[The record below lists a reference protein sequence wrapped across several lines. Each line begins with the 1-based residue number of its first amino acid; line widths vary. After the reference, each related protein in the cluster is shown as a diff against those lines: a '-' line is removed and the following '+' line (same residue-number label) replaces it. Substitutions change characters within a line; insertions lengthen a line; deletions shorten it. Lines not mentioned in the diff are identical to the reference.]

1 MKCHLSARQVEVS
14 SLYLFVVLLRVI
26 GPAADPSTH
35 LPRPV
40 LLASLHQPHD
50 GCALQSLQVVRSEH
64 RVAETK

>member
-40 LLASLHQPHD
+40 LLASLHQPQD
-50 GCALQSLQVVRSEH
+50 G
-64 RVAETK
+64 